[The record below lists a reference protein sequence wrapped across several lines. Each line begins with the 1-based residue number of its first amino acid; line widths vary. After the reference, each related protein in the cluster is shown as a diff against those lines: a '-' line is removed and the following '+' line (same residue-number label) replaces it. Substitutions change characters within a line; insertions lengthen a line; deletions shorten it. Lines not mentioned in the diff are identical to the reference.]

1 MRPQTVQVNHNRRG
15 DWEIALPGEQNRV
28 TCGTLAEALRTACQC
43 AIQRQPCNL
52 IVIDAYH
59 RVLRDELIDQHEQRA
74 TLADLG
80 R

>member
-1 MRPQTVQVNHNRRG
+1 MSTKTVQVNLNRRG
-15 DWEIALPGEQNRV
+15 DWEIALPGEENRV
-28 TCGTLAEALRTACQC
+28 TCGTLAEAQRTAYQC
-43 AIQRQPCNL
+43 AIQRRPCNL

-59 RVLRDELIDQHEQRA
+59 RVLRHELIDQHEQPA